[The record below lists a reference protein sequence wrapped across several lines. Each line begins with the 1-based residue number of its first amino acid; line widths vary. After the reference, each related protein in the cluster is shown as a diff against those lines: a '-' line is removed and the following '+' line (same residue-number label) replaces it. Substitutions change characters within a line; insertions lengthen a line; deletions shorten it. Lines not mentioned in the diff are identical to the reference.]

1 MEQGAVKDAGVMLF
15 ELMSRAGQQVFH
27 QACRQWPH
35 ARYWWVVTGNGNN
48 GGDGY
53 IVARLAQ
60 AAGIKVTVLPLVEP
74 FYLRGDA
81 ATAYAYYQAE
91 GGLVSTLSRAQD
103 SPDLIIDALL
113 GTGCKGA
120 LGREA
125 QRYIRFIN
133 SSTAPVLSIDMPSG
147 VEADT
152 GHIESDA
159 VHADMTVCLVG
170 LKLGL
175 LTGRGPDVAGKIV
188 VEDLEVS
195 PLANSTPW
203 VSLLSWSYLYSLFPN
218 RRVGAHKGEAG
229 KLLVAGGQPGMS
241 GAIRLAGE
249 AALRSGTG
257 LVRLVSHEQHFSTL
271 NLTRP
276 ELMTATF
283 SEFDEWSWAKAIVLG
298 PGLGRSAWSHSL
310 YQAALTVARKNQTPL
325 VLDADGLWWLSQ
337 SQIVIN
343 TTTLPWVLTPHSGE
357 AAHLLGCSIAE
368 VEQDRR
374 AAVLALQQR
383 YGGVI
388 VLKGAGT
395 LIADQDTVKLCQY
408 GNNGMASGGMGDVL
422 SGIIGG
428 FMAQGLTPMAAAT
441 LGVGLHSLAG
451 DLAARQGARGLVA
464 SDLLV
469 PLKHLLN
476 QDDTYD
482 PQYSHCSAS

>member
-1 MEQGAVKDAGVMLF
+1 MKDTDLMLF

-27 QACRQWPH
+27 QACRQWPQ
-35 ARYWWVVTGNGNN
+35 ARYWWILTGKGNN

-60 AAGIKVTVLPLVEP
+60 AAGIKVKVFPLVEP
-74 FYLRGDA
+74 LHLRGDA
-81 ATAYAYYQAE
+81 ATACAYYQAE

-120 LGREA
+120 LSREA

-133 SSTAPVLSIDMPSG
+133 SSSAPVLSIDMPSG

-159 VHADMTVCLVG
+159 VQADMTVCLVG

-175 LTGRGPDVAGKIV
+175 LTGRGPDVAGKV
-188 VEDLEVS
+188 VLEDLEVS

-218 RRVGAHKGEAG
+218 RRVAAHKGEAG
-229 KLLVAGGQPGMS
+229 KLLIAGGQPGMS
-241 GAIRLAGE
+241 GAIRLAGA

-257 LVRLVSHEQHFSTL
+257 LVRLVSHEQHLSML

-276 ELMTATF
+276 ELMSATF
-283 SEFDEWSWAKAIVLG
+283 PDFDEWSWAKAMVLG
-298 PGLGRSAWSHSL
+298 SGLGRSAWSHSL
-310 YQAALTVARKNQTPL
+310 YQAALTGAEKNQTPL
-325 VLDADGLWWLSQ
+325 VLDADGLWWLAKSHGA
-337 SQIVIN
+337 
-343 TTTLPWVLTPHSGE
+343 TKTAALPWVLTPHSGE
-357 AAHLLGCSIAE
+357 AAQLLGCSIAE
-368 VEQDRR
+368 IERDRH

-395 LIADQDTVKLCQY
+395 LIASHDTVKLCHY

-428 FMAQGLTPMAAAT
+428 FMAQGLSDIAAAT

-451 DLAARQGARGLVA
+451 DLAATQGARGLLA
-464 SDLLV
+464 SDVLV
-469 PLKHLLN
+469 PLRHLLN

-482 PQYSHCSAS
+482 PQYSHFSAS